1 MCLEQKYKV
10 VWHLGMC
17 ASVRWRRR
25 RRQRQKSNQIMLM
38 TIIQCGSRQSKF
50 YNVRIITESV
60 NEKRQQIPLPT
71 EKKKRL
77 INVNL
82 IKFNVK
88 VLVGTKEE
96 ITA

>member
-1 MCLEQKYKV
+1 MKKD
-10 VWHLGMC
+10 
-17 ASVRWRRR
+17 
-25 RRQRQKSNQIMLM
+25 
-38 TIIQCGSRQSKF
+38 SKF
-50 YNVRIITESV
+50 LF
-60 NEKRQQIPLPT
+60 PLK
-71 EKKKRL
+71 KKKRL

>member
-1 MCLEQKYKV
+1 
-10 VWHLGMC
+10 
-17 ASVRWRRR
+17 
-25 RRQRQKSNQIMLM
+25 MLM
-38 TIIQCGSRQSKF
+38 TIIQCSSRQSKF